1 MNDDLTTQL
10 SRELHEQVDGWQGAP
25 LTLDSVRGRAHAIR
39 RTRRVA
45 AAGAAALAVAAIAVP
60 TALLGTGAER
70 TTPDPVAPPTV
81 VETATTGDPVLGQ
94 PYLTGGRLVLT
105 DGSVRE
111 LPQAYEN
118 AVVLGD
124 TVLGL
129 RTDDTGMLLLEELDG
144 DGAVVETTQVDSGIT
159 YNADES
165 AIAYVTDGELVAR
178 WDGGQASFGEQPGT
192 TPVRLV
198 GGPDCTEGV
207 NTCTVYFNTERGD
220 PAVAVNHGAVNDVAG
235 DPVAVTDVAADGRVA
250 MVTGVDE
257 LPEPGSCSA
266 VLDQSAGDRVHASCD
281 YTFGRFSPDGSL
293 LSATHPYQD
302 GFGDGWHAILDAE
315 TGEELAR
322 YEAAGGITRSVWED
336 DDHLLITSWEDGEWR
351 VTRLG
356 ADGRTEVVLDPRKG
370 KDHEPTYAVL
380 GATF

>member
-1 MNDDLTTQL
+1 MNDDLTRQL
-10 SRELHEQVDGWQGAP
+10 SRELHEQVDGWHGAP

-39 RTRRVA
+39 RTRRLA

-70 TTPDPVAPPTV
+70 TTPDPAAPPTG
-81 VETATTGDPVLGQ
+81 VETATTGDPVLGR
-94 PYLTGGRLVLT
+94 PYLTGERLVLT

-111 LPQAYEN
+111 LPRAYQS

-124 TVLGL
+124 TALGL
-129 RTDDTGMLLLEELDG
+129 RTADDGVLLLEELD
-144 DGAVVETTQVDSGIT
+144 DEGAVVETTEIDSGVT

-178 WDGGQASFGEQPGT
+178 WEGGQASFGEQPGA

-207 NTCTVYFNTERGD
+207 NTCTIYFNTERGGS
-220 PAVAVNHGAVNDVAG
+220 AVAVNHGAVNGVAG
-235 DPVAVTDVAADGRVA
+235 DPVAVTDVAEDGRVA
-250 MVTGVDE
+250 MITAVNE

-266 VLDQSAGDRVHASCD
+266 VFDPASGERVHDTCD
-281 YTFGRFSPDGSL
+281 HTFGRFSPDGSL
-293 LSATHPYQD
+293 LSATHPYRD
-302 GFGDGWHAILDAE
+302 GFGDGWRSILDAE

-322 YEAAGGITRSVWED
+322 YEGEGGITRSVWED
-336 DDHLLITSWEDGEWR
+336 DDHLLITSWEEGEWR

-356 ADGRTEVVLDPRKG
+356 ADGTTEVVLGPEKG

-380 GATF
+380 GAAF